1 MGGQLL
7 RSWAVCGAAVAVL
20 WLPAGCAG
28 VGSAARSPAEVQTS
42 AVTTDLSVARVVP
55 RVVVTGPGAAAGDR
69 LPATAT
75 ATVDA
80 APTRPCAAASG
91 FSLSLAKDAHG
102 APTPAA
108 AVAAFLAGPQYAP
121 GYPAAPGRWHVATR
135 KVHAV
140 SFSAGSATL
149 SVVDLADK
157 TWVVISGET
166 CAGKVAAS
174 PAPAPS
180 TTAIGYLDDGVHV
193 MPAPVR
199 RRAAVLLTEWA
210 AWNARP
216 HPAGPVPFARY
227 YPDPE
232 QSAVIDSASTVGGN
246 LQVSF
251 NGGAGD
257 EHTTCG
263 QSYYPTAAQS
273 SSAAVIYLVK
283 VVGPLP
289 TGRNTGCG
297 AVGMKRA
304 VTITLPRL
312 LPGRQV
318 IDLITG
324 RPVPRT

>member
-1 MGGQLL
+1 MGGRGL
-7 RSWAVCGAAVAVL
+7 RRWAASAATVAVL
-20 WLPAGCAG
+20 SLPAGCAG
-28 VGSAARSPAEVQTS
+28 AGAAARSSAEVSVS
-42 AVTTDLSVARVVP
+42 AVTTDSSVPRVVS

-75 ATVDA
+75 VDAA

-108 AVAAFLAGPQYAP
+108 AVAAFLAGLQYAP
-121 GYPAAPGRWHVATR
+121 GYPAAPGRWHVVTR
-135 KVHAV
+135 KVHEV
-140 SFSAGSATL
+140 NFSAGVATL
-149 SVVDLADK
+149 SVVELADK

-166 CAGKVAAS
+166 CAGKAAT
-174 PAPAPS
+174 APALS
-180 TTAIGYLDDGVHV
+180 ATAIGYLDDGVHV
-193 MPAPVR
+193 MSAPVR
-199 RRAAVLLTEWA
+199 RRAAVLLAEWA
-210 AWNARP
+210 AWNAQP
-216 HPAGPVPFARY
+216 HPAGLVQVAQY

-232 QSAVIDSASTVGGN
+232 QSAVIESASTVGGN

-251 NGGAGD
+251 EGGGGS
-257 EHTTCG
+257 EHTICG
-263 QSYYPTAAQS
+263 EGYYPTAAQS
-273 SSAAVIYLVK
+273 SSAVVIYLVK

-289 TGRNTGCG
+289 AGRNTGCG
-297 AVGMKRA
+297 GVGMKRA
-304 VTITLPRL
+304 VTITLPGL